1 MGMEFNNIFK
11 SNGMEGAKLVASS
24 KPGDTDN
31 LQVGENFMRSE
42 KKEKKDSL
50 FKDRD
55 QILIDKIIIAKGEL
69 SDILN
74 RKPLVKADREEASA
88 KRDAIKSLEKDLAD
102 YQKSQQN

>member
-1 MGMEFNNIFK
+1 MEFKNIF
-11 SNGMEGAKLVASS
+11 NGGRMEGAKLVASS

-42 KKEKKDSL
+42 KKEQKDSL
-50 FKDRD
+50 FKDRA

-74 RKPLVKADREEASA
+74 RKPLVKSDREEASA
-88 KRDAIKSLEKDLAD
+88 KRDTIISLEKDLTD